1 MSNEKFFDDVD
12 LGALVERYL
21 ALSLKEN
28 ILYATMIGSCAFSEL
43 VFDLM
48 IIIYVVCGYVILES
62 ERLEKVVIYN
72 FSFSKMFIKKLQG
85 L

>member
-12 LGALVERYL
+12 LGALVERHL

-48 IIIYVVCGYVILES
+48 DNHLCGFWLCHSGVREVGKGCDI
-62 ERLEKVVIYN
+62 
-72 FSFSKMFIKKLQG
+72 
-85 L
+85 